1 MPPVVLAALLAF
13 HCSEQVCSR
22 AKPGFSLAYFGSTA
36 VGNTALPTGAA
47 GAAGLASGAFGTAGA
62 GGGGGGG
69 GARGGGGGGR
79 CVRAALGFAEVV
91 PLLTVERARG
101 LGRLIFRTAF
111 LRGQRLRRL
120 R

>member
-47 GAAGLASGAFGTAGA
+47 GAAGLASVAFGTAGA
-62 GGGGGGG
+62 GAEQPPAP
-69 GARGGGGGGR
+69 ARGAGALPSLSAPRGR
-79 CVRAALGFAEVV
+79 AEQGLV
-91 PLLTVERARG
+91 PGRG
-101 LGRLIFRTAF
+101 LPLRPRRTRLCGSRSTSD
-111 LRGQRLRRL
+111 R
-120 R
+120 